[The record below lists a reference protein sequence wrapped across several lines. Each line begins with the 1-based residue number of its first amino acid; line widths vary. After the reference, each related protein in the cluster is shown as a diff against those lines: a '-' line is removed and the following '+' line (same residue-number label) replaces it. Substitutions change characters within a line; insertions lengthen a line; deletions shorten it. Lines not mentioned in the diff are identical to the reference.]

1 MHHCRDRCLL
11 GQLQNLSMYIQP
23 EGRGD
28 FLPEQRLLHG
38 EDMKKL
44 SKPEFAPLA
53 VDGLDSIRGFV

>member
-1 MHHCRDRCLL
+1 MTFCQSRD
-11 GQLQNLSMYIQP
+11 S
-23 EGRGD
+23 
-28 FLPEQRLLHG
+28 LHG